1 MKKLLKVALL
11 SLAALLLF
19 SCDPIEPEFK
29 VEEFLD
35 NIYTVNKHT
44 VTPEYSDSA
53 IYVANIDKYGL
64 VTGDRVH
71 MTIRSYFD
79 LSTMGRPLYE
89 IVGEPKLI
97 ETLPLSQPGSTD
109 TAEYSTPFSG
119 LHDYEFIDRYVRPEW
134 VWKNRQNLNIS
145 YFGIEENAAFAMEV
159 RGAGG
164 DCIEFNLYA
173 KAARNGNKTTTRL
186 LTFDLSGVEAFLSDE
201 QKANLAGIDSVR
213 TRIYF
218 KREKDGKVDEVD
230 IIGGKIANP
239 VK

>member
-1 MKKLLKVALL
+1 MKRLLNVALL
-11 SLAALLLF
+11 SLAALLLY
-19 SCDPIEPEFK
+19 SCDPIEPEYK
-29 VEEFLD
+29 EERYFD

-44 VTPEYSDSA
+44 VSPEFSDSV
-53 IYVANIDKYGL
+53 IPVANMEKYGL
-64 VTGDRVH
+64 VTGDRAH
-71 MTIRSYFD
+71 MTIRYYFD
-79 LSTMGRPLYE
+79 LSTMGRPICE

-97 ETLPLSQPGSTD
+97 RTLPVSQPGSTD
-109 TAEYSTPFSG
+109 TVEYNTPFSG

-145 YFGIEENAAFAMEV
+145 YFGVEKDAAFAMEV
-159 RGAGG
+159 RGVN
-164 DCIEFNLYA
+164 DNCIEFNLYA
-173 KAARNGNKTTTRL
+173 KAARNGNKTTTKL
-186 LTFDLSGVEAFLSDE
+186 LTFDLAGVEAFLSDE

-218 KREKDGKVDEVD
+218 KREKGGKVDEVD